1 MWTRADVDAGLGW
14 RKLSAVDGGSFLQSQ
29 CSNCTTPDVQLGTVR
44 DVTDIHIDGLVKTFG
59 STRAVDGISLTVN
72 SGEMFFLVGPSGCGK
87 TTLLRM
93 LAGFSTPD
101 TGQIRFGSEDVTAL
115 APNQRD
121 IGMVFQGYALWPHMT
136 VAENISFGLKMRK
149 VPKEEIDSRV
159 AEVIEMTGLTGMGS
173 RKPNALSGGQQQRVA
188 LARALVIRPNLL
200 LLDEPLSNLD
210 AKLRIEM
217 RREIRRI
224 CKQSGTTAIYV
235 THDQDEALSMSD
247 RMAVLNAGQVQQCDT
262 PVNSYRKP
270 ASRFVAEFLGE
281 ANLVL
286 AELADMDAQ
295 FARVRLAA
303 DRPMFHVEHA
313 LSTTQVRPGA
323 VVSLMVRPADLHPVP
338 AASDSNPTVDADLI
352 PLGHARVLDSQ
363 FFGATTSLA
372 VEGEFPLEGILR
384 IQTSAHGAA
393 FNEGDRVALYGS
405 QSAMWVLPQDT
416 TTSRA

>member
-1 MWTRADVDAGLGW
+1 MDADAGLVW
-14 RKLSAVDGGSFLQSQ
+14 RKQPAVGGGSFLQSQ
-29 CSNCTTPDVQLGTVR
+29 CSNCTTPDVELGTVR

-93 LAGFSTPD
+93 LAGFTTPD
-101 TGQIRFGSEDVTAL
+101 SGQIRFGSDDVTEL

-149 VPKEEIDSRV
+149 VAKEEIDSRV
-159 AEVIEMTGLTGMGS
+159 SEVIEMTGLTGMGN

-262 PVNSYRKP
+262 PVKSYRKP
-270 ASRFVAEFLGE
+270 ASKFVAEFLGE

-286 AELADMDAQ
+286 AELVDLDDQ
-295 FARVRLAA
+295 FAQVRLAA
-303 DRPMFHVEHA
+303 DRPKFHVEHA
-313 LSTTQVRPGA
+313 LTQARPGA
-323 VVSLMVRPADLHPVP
+323 AVPLMIRPADLHPVQV
-338 AASDSNPTVDADLI
+338 DSEIISSANSDLI
-352 PLGHARVLDSQ
+352 PLGHARVLDTQ

-372 VEGEFPLEGILR
+372 VQGEFPLEGVLR
-384 IQTSAHGAA
+384 IQTPAQGVD
-393 FNEGDRVALYGS
+393 FIEGERVALYGS
-405 QSAMWVLPQDT
+405 QSTMWALPQDP
-416 TTSRA
+416 SS

>member
-1 MWTRADVDAGLGW
+1 M
-14 RKLSAVDGGSFLQSQ
+14 S
-29 CSNCTTPDVQLGTVR
+29 
-44 DVTDIHIDGLVKTFG
+44 DIHIDGLVKTFG
-59 STRAVDGISLTVN
+59 STRAVDGISLTVR

-101 TGQIRFGSEDVTAL
+101 SGQIRFGSEDVTDL

-136 VAENISFGLKMRK
+136 VAENIGFGLKMRR
-149 VPKEEIDSRV
+149 VPKEE
-159 AEVIEMTGLTGMGS
+159 AEKRISEVVDLTGLTGMAG

-224 CKQSGTTAIYV
+224 CKQSGITAIYV

-247 RMAVLNAGQVQQCDT
+247 RMAVLNAGRVQQCDT
-262 PVNSYRKP
+262 PVDSYRKP

-281 ANLVL
+281 ANLIS
-286 AELADMDAQ
+286 ADLVDHDDRV
-295 FARVRLAA
+295 ARVRLAG

-313 LSTTQVRPGA
+313 LDPAQARAGA
-323 VVSLMVRPADLHPVP
+323 SIPLMVRPADLHPVP
-338 AASDSNPTVDADLI
+338 VGGHSGSKAEGDLVL
-352 PLGHARVLDSQ
+352 LGEARVLDTQ
-363 FFGATTSLA
+363 FFGSSTSLA

-384 IQTSAHGAA
+384 IQTSSEAA
-393 FNEGDRVALYGS
+393 NLQEGDRVSLYCS
-405 QSAMWVLPQDT
+405 QSAMWLLPP
-416 TTSRA
+416 APAG

>member
-1 MWTRADVDAGLGW
+1 MDAVAGLVW
-14 RKLSAVDGGSFLQSQ
+14 QKRPAADGGSCLCSQ
-29 CSNCTTPDVQLGTVR
+29 CPNCTTPYGELGTVR
-44 DVTDIHIDGLVKTFG
+44 GVTDIHIDGLVKTFG
-59 STRAVDGISLTVN
+59 STRAVDGISLTVG

-93 LAGFSTPD
+93 LAGFSAPD
-101 TGQIRFGSEDVTAL
+101 SGRIRFGSEDVTAL
-115 APNQRD
+115 PPNQRD

-136 VAENISFGLKMRK
+136 VAENINFGLKMRK
-149 VPKEEIDSRV
+149 VPKAEAEKRV
-159 AEVIEMTGLTGMGS
+159 AEVIEMTGLAGMS
-173 RKPNALSGGQQQRVA
+173 DRKPNALSGGQQQRVA

-286 AELADMDAQ
+286 AELVDMDNQ

-313 LSTTQVRPGA
+313 LPASQGRPGA
-323 VVSLMVRPADLHPVP
+323 AVPLMIRPADLIPVP
-338 AASDSNPTVDADLI
+338 LDSDSSPVDDADLI
-352 PLGHARVLDSQ
+352 PLGQARVVDAQ
-363 FFGATTSLA
+363 FFGAVTSLA
-372 VEGEFPLEGILR
+372 VEGEFPLEGTLR
-384 IQTSAHGAA
+384 IQTSAQGVD

-405 QSAMWVLPQDT
+405 QSAMWVLPQDA
-416 TTSRA
+416 SG

>member
-1 MWTRADVDAGLGW
+1 M
-14 RKLSAVDGGSFLQSQ
+14 
-29 CSNCTTPDVQLGTVR
+29 
-44 DVTDIHIDGLVKTFG
+44 TDIHIDGLVKTFG
-59 STRAVDGISLTVN
+59 STRAVDGISLTVS

-101 TGQIRFGSEDVTAL
+101 SGRICFGSEDVTAL
-115 APNQRD
+115 PPNQRD

-149 VPKEEIDSRV
+149 VPKEDVERRV
-159 AEVIEMTGLTGMGS
+159 SEVIEMTGLTGMS
-173 RKPNALSGGQQQRVA
+173 ARKPNALSGGQQQRVA

-262 PVNSYRKP
+262 PVNSYRRP
-270 ASRFVAEFLGE
+270 VSRFVAEFLGE

-286 AELADMDAQ
+286 AELVDLDDQ
-295 FARVRLAA
+295 FAGVRLAA

-313 LSTTQVRPGA
+313 FSTSQARPGA
-323 VVSLMVRPADLHPVP
+323 TVPLMVRPADLVPVP
-338 AASDSNPTVDADLI
+338 MDSDFSPTGDADLI
-352 PLGHARVLDSQ
+352 PLGHARVMDTQ
-363 FFGATTSLA
+363 FFGGTTSLA
-372 VEGEFPLEGILR
+372 VEGECPLEGILR
-384 IQTSAHGAA
+384 IQTSAQGVEFA
-393 FNEGDRVALYGS
+393 EGDRVALYGS
-405 QSAMWVLPQDT
+405 QSTMWVLPQDD
-416 TTSRA
+416 SG

>member
-1 MWTRADVDAGLGW
+1 M
-14 RKLSAVDGGSFLQSQ
+14 
-29 CSNCTTPDVQLGTVR
+29 GTVR

-59 STRAVDGISLTVN
+59 STRAVDGISLTVS

-101 TGQIRFGSEDVTAL
+101 SGGIRFGSEDVTTL
-115 APNQRD
+115 PPNQRD

-136 VAENISFGLKMRK
+136 VAENINFGLKMRK
-149 VPKEEIDSRV
+149 VPTEEIESRTL
-159 AEVIEMTGLTGMGS
+159 EVVEMTGLTGMAD

-262 PVNSYRKP
+262 PVNCYRKP

-281 ANLVL
+281 ANLVSADL
-286 AELADMDAQ
+286 VDMDDQ

-303 DRPMFHVEHA
+303 DSPMFHVEHSI
-313 LSTTQVRPGA
+313 STSQARPAEA
-323 VVSLMVRPADLHPVP
+323 VPLMIRPADLLPVP
-338 AASDSNPTVDADLI
+338 VESKSSPVGDPNLVS
-352 PLGHARVLDSQ
+352 LGHARVLDTQ
-363 FFGATTSLA
+363 FFGAVTSLE
-372 VEGEFPLEGILR
+372 VEGEFPLKGILR
-384 IQTSAHGAA
+384 IQTSAQGVE

-405 QSAMWVLPQDT
+405 QSAMWGLPQDLPG
-416 TTSRA
+416 

>member
-1 MWTRADVDAGLGW
+1 MAEAACSRWWELF
-14 RKLSAVDGGSFLQSQ
+14 AVTAI
-29 CSNCTTPDVQLGTVR
+29 NCTTADVEWGTVR

-101 TGQIRFGSEDVTAL
+101 SGQIRFGTEDVTSL

-149 VPKEEIDSRV
+149 VPKEEIEHRV
-159 AEVIEMTGLTGMGS
+159 SEIIEMTGLAGMGD

-247 RMAVLNAGQVQQCDT
+247 RMAVLSAGQVQQCDT

-270 ASRFVAEFLGE
+270 ASKFVAEFLGE

-286 AELADMDAQ
+286 AELVDLDDQ

-313 LSTTQVRPGA
+313 LSPSQARPGA
-323 VVSLMVRPADLHPVP
+323 AVPLMIRPADLHPVLVE
-338 AASDSNPTVDADLI
+338 SDANPSGDADLI

-384 IQTSAHGAA
+384 IQTSAQGVE
-393 FNEGDRVALYGS
+393 FKDGDRVALYSS
-405 QSAMWVLPQDT
+405 QSAMWVLPQE
-416 TTSRA
+416 TSG

>member
-1 MWTRADVDAGLGW
+1 MDADVGLVW
-14 RKLSAVDGGSFLQSQ
+14 RKQPAVGGGSFLQSQ
-29 CSNCTTPDVQLGTVR
+29 CSNCTTPDVELGTVR

-93 LAGFSTPD
+93 LAGFTTPD
-101 TGQIRFGSEDVTAL
+101 SGQIRFGSEDVTAL

-149 VPKEEIDSRV
+149 VPKGEIESRV
-159 AEVIEMTGLTGMGS
+159 SEVIEMTGLTGMGS

-262 PVNSYRKP
+262 PVKSYRKP
-270 ASRFVAEFLGE
+270 ASKFVAEFLGE

-286 AELADMDAQ
+286 AELVDLDDQ

-303 DRPMFHVEHA
+303 DQPKFHVEHA
-313 LSTTQVRPGA
+313 LTPAEARPGA
-323 VVSLMVRPADLHPVP
+323 AVPLMIRPADLYPVQV
-338 AASDSNPTVDADLI
+338 DSESNSSVDADLI
-352 PLGHARVLDSQ
+352 PLGHARVLDTQ

-372 VEGEFPLEGILR
+372 VEGEFPLEGVLR
-384 IQTSAHGAA
+384 IQTPAQGVD
-393 FNEGDRVALYGS
+393 FIEGERVALYGS
-405 QSAMWVLPQDT
+405 QSTMWALPQDP
-416 TTSRA
+416 SS

>member
-149 VPKEEIDSRV
+149 VPKEEIDNRV

-224 CKQSGTTAIYV
+224 CKQSGTIAIYV

-303 DRPMFHVEHA
+303 DRPMFHVEHT

-323 VVSLMVRPADLHPVP
+323 VVSLMVRPADLHPVS

>member
-1 MWTRADVDAGLGW
+1 MDADVGLVW
-14 RKLSAVDGGSFLQSQ
+14 RKQPAVGGGSFLQSQ
-29 CSNCTTPDVQLGTVR
+29 CSNCTTPDVELGTVR

-93 LAGFSTPD
+93 LAGFTTPD
-101 TGQIRFGSEDVTAL
+101 SGQIRFGSEDVTGL

-149 VPKEEIDSRV
+149 VAKEEIESRV
-159 AEVIEMTGLTGMGS
+159 SEVIEMTGLKGMGD

-262 PVNSYRKP
+262 PVKSYRKP
-270 ASRFVAEFLGE
+270 ASKFVAEFLGE

-286 AELADMDAQ
+286 AELVDLDDQ
-295 FARVRLAA
+295 FARVRLAP
-303 DRPMFHVEHA
+303 DQPKFHVEHA
-313 LSTTQVRPGA
+313 LTPAEARPGA
-323 VVSLMVRPADLHPVP
+323 AVPLMIRPADLYPVQV
-338 AASDSNPTVDADLI
+338 DSESNSSVDADLI
-352 PLGHARVLDSQ
+352 PLGHARVLDTQ

-372 VEGEFPLEGILR
+372 VEGEFPLEGVLR
-384 IQTSAHGAA
+384 IQTPAQGVD
-393 FNEGDRVALYGS
+393 FIEGERVALYSS
-405 QSAMWVLPQDT
+405 QSTMWALPQDP
-416 TTSRA
+416 SR

>member
-1 MWTRADVDAGLGW
+1 M
-14 RKLSAVDGGSFLQSQ
+14 S
-29 CSNCTTPDVQLGTVR
+29 
-44 DVTDIHIDGLVKTFG
+44 DIHIDGLVKTFG
-59 STRAVDGISLTVN
+59 STRAVDGISLTVR

-101 TGQIRFGSEDVTAL
+101 SGQIRFGSEDVTAL

-136 VAENISFGLKMRK
+136 VAENIGFGLKMRR
-149 VPKEEIDSRV
+149 VPKEEADQRV
-159 AEVIEMTGLTGMGS
+159 AEVIDLTGLTGMGD

-247 RMAVLNAGQVQQCDT
+247 RMAVLNAGRVQQCDT
-262 PVNSYRKP
+262 PVDSYRKP
-270 ASRFVAEFLGE
+270 ASKFVAEFLGE
-281 ANLVL
+281 ANLIL
-286 AELADMDAQ
+286 AELVDVDER

-313 LSTTQVRPGA
+313 MDPAQARTGVAAP
-323 VVSLMVRPADLHPVP
+323 LMIRPADLHPVP
-338 AASDSNPTVDADLI
+338 VRDDSGSVANSDLVA
-352 PLGHARVLDSQ
+352 LGQARVIDTQ
-363 FFGATTSLA
+363 FFGSSTSMA
-372 VEGEFPLEGILR
+372 VEGEFPLEGMLR
-384 IQTSAHGAA
+384 IQSPSQAA
-393 FNEGDRVALYGS
+393 DLQEGDQVTLYGS
-405 QSAMWVLPQDT
+405 QSAMWLLPQDP
-416 TTSRA
+416 SV

>member
-1 MWTRADVDAGLGW
+1 MDADVDLVW
-14 RKLSAVDGGSFLQSQ
+14 RKQPAIGGGSFLQSQ
-29 CSNCTTPDVQLGTVR
+29 CSNCTTADVELGTVR

-93 LAGFSTPD
+93 LAGFTTPD
-101 TGQIRFGSEDVTAL
+101 SGQIRFGSEDVTAL

-149 VPKEEIDSRV
+149 VAKEEIDSRV
-159 AEVIEMTGLTGMGS
+159 SEVIEMTGLTGMGD

-262 PVNSYRKP
+262 PVKSYRKP
-270 ASRFVAEFLGE
+270 ASKFVAEFLGE
-281 ANLVL
+281 ANLLL
-286 AELADMDAQ
+286 AELVDLDDQ

-303 DRPMFHVEHA
+303 DQPKFHVEHA
-313 LSTTQVRPGA
+313 LTPTQARPGA
-323 VVSLMVRPADLHPVP
+323 AVPLMIRPADLHPVQV
-338 AASDSNPTVDADLI
+338 DSESKSPVDADLI
-352 PLGHARVLDSQ
+352 PLGHARVLDTQ

-372 VEGEFPLEGILR
+372 VEGEFPLEGVLR
-384 IQTSAHGAA
+384 IQTPAQGVD
-393 FNEGDRVALYGS
+393 FIEGDRVALYGS
-405 QSAMWVLPQDT
+405 QSTMWALPQDP
-416 TTSRA
+416 SS